1 MYDEKIK
8 KYLYSEEYDL
18 LIQEVDKKI
27 VENSF
32 EASFYYY
39 RFLAK
44 NKDYSHMDFNNL
56 IDKDDYNR
64 AMELDF
70 MHTFDTEFKFFKI
83 LNNEERKLF
92 QYALHMNIAKFNE
105 AIKSFDVSN
114 SNTFLN
120 RDEARALSEY
130 ANTLTENT
138 QKELT
143 GKLLLFYTQDREWD
157 STLRSVKNMVEDV
170 VFLFES
176 SLFHKIEKGDAKK
189 EIKEAEAKFPNSS
202 KETDSTT
209 SVKKEDITSKGFM
222 GNIDIPKEEKKTI
235 SKQANTNVDVEPK
248 KNVTIIPP
256 KDYSSIKAPKR
267 MYSNGSTY
275 INRSYDQDESEKV
288 KSAANDEG
296 KRKSRILTFWGVI
309 GGIFCL
315 VAIIFG
321 IITIVKNLGFNVKE
335 NSSDARSTNNYRY
348 NGKALVALRS
358 MSGGNNGLNVELN
371 CCNYYYSKTVWKI
384 EGSLIYMDFDDYK
397 EYDCTIY
404 SEVDS
409 NTQNSITINFYGP
422 EDYDPINCILEFRT
436 KYIFFEDGTHEDH
449 VETIEI
455 YS

>member
-1 MYDEKIK
+1 M
-8 KYLYSEEYDL
+8 
-18 LIQEVDKKI
+18 
-27 VENSF
+27 ENSF

-44 NKDYSHMDFNNL
+44 NKDYSHMDFNNF

-92 QYALHMNIAKFNE
+92 QYANHMNEAKFNE
-105 AIKSFDVSN
+105 AIKSFNVSN

-120 RDEARALSEY
+120 RNEARLLSEY
-130 ANTLTENT
+130 ANTLKENT

-143 GKLLLFYTQDREWD
+143 GKLLLFYIDDRKWD

-170 VFLFES
+170 VLLFES
-176 SLFHKIEKGDAKK
+176 SLFHKIEKVETQK
-189 EIKEAEAKFPNSS
+189 EIKEAEATFPNSS
-202 KETDSTT
+202 KEIDST
-209 SVKKEDITSKGFM
+209 SVKKEDIPPL
-222 GNIDIPKEEKKTI
+222 GNIDIPKEEEKTI
-235 SKQANTNVDVEPK
+235 SKQANTNVGLEPK

-275 INRSYDQDESEKV
+275 ISGTNFDDEELYNVKKDSGNQVKKAPNRRFVISLIV
-288 KSAANDEG
+288 AA
-296 KRKSRILTFWGVI
+296 IFV
-309 GGIFCL
+309 GI
-315 VAIIFG
+315 IIFLAVYLQNNFG
-321 IITIVKNLGFNVKE
+321 SNKKQTNYQE
-335 NSSDARSTNNYRY
+335 PTYETSSTNNYQY

-358 MSGGNNGLNVELN
+358 MSEGNNRLDVELN
-371 CCNYYYSKTVWKI
+371 CSNYYYGKTVWRI
-384 EGSLIYMDFDDYK
+384 DGTLIYMDFDDYK

-404 SEVDS
+404 SAVDS

-422 EDYDPINCILEFRT
+422 ENYDPIDCILEFRT

>member
-105 AIKSFDVSN
+105 AIKSFNVSN

-143 GKLLLFYTQDREWD
+143 GKLLLFYIQDREWD

-176 SLFHKIEKGDAKK
+176 SLFHKIEK
-189 EIKEAEAKFPNSS
+189 EIKDTQATFPNSS

-222 GNIDIPKEEKKTI
+222 GNIDIPKEEIKPI

-335 NSSDARSTNNYRY
+335 NSSDARSTSNYRY
-348 NGKALVALRS
+348 NGKELVALRS

-422 EDYDPINCILEFRT
+422 ENYDPIDCILEFRT

>member
-18 LIQEVDKKI
+18 LIQEVDKEI

-105 AIKSFDVSN
+105 AIKSFNVSN

-143 GKLLLFYTQDREWD
+143 GKLLLFYIQDREWD

-189 EIKEAEAKFPNSS
+189 EIKDTQATFPNSS

-222 GNIDIPKEEKKTI
+222 GNIDIPKEEIKPI

-335 NSSDARSTNNYRY
+335 NSSDARSTSNYRY
-348 NGKALVALRS
+348 NGKELVALRS
-358 MSGGNNGLNVELN
+358 MSEGNNGLNVELN

-422 EDYDPINCILEFRT
+422 ENYDPIDCILEFRT

>member
-1 MYDEKIK
+1 MYDERIK

-92 QYALHMNIAKFNE
+92 QYANHMNIAKFNE

-143 GKLLLFYTQDREWD
+143 GKLLLFYIQDREWD

-176 SLFHKIEKGDAKK
+176 SLFHKIEK
-189 EIKEAEAKFPNSS
+189 EIKDTQATFPNSS
-202 KETDSTT
+202 KETDSTIQ
-209 SVKKEDITSKGFM
+209 VKKKEDITFKGFM
-222 GNIDIPKEEKKTI
+222 GNIDIPKEEIKPI

-296 KRKSRILTFWGVI
+296 KRKSRILSFWGVI

-335 NSSDARSTNNYRY
+335 NSSDARSTSNYRY
-348 NGKALVALRS
+348 NGKELVALRS

-422 EDYDPINCILEFRT
+422 ENYDPIDCILEFRT

>member
-1 MYDEKIK
+1 
-8 KYLYSEEYDL
+8 
-18 LIQEVDKKI
+18 
-27 VENSF
+27 
-32 EASFYYY
+32 
-39 RFLAK
+39 
-44 NKDYSHMDFNNL
+44 
-56 IDKDDYNR
+56 
-64 AMELDF
+64 
-70 MHTFDTEFKFFKI
+70 
-83 LNNEERKLF
+83 
-92 QYALHMNIAKFNE
+92 
-105 AIKSFDVSN
+105 
-114 SNTFLN
+114 
-120 RDEARALSEY
+120 
-130 ANTLTENT
+130 
-138 QKELT
+138 
-143 GKLLLFYTQDREWD
+143 
-157 STLRSVKNMVEDV
+157 TLRSVKNMVEDV

-176 SLFHKIEKGDAKK
+176 SLFHKIENGETQK
-189 EIKEAEAKFPNSS
+189 EIKDTQATFPNSS
-202 KETDSTT
+202 KEMDSTT
-209 SVKKEDITSKGFM
+209 RVKKEDITPL
-222 GNIDIPKEEKKTI
+222 GNIEIPKEEGKTI

-248 KNVTIIPP
+248 KNITITPP

-335 NSSDARSTNNYRY
+335 NSSDARSTSNYRY

>member
-1 MYDEKIK
+1 MYDERIK

-18 LIQEVDKKI
+18 LIQEVDKEI

-105 AIKSFDVSN
+105 AIKSFNVSN

-143 GKLLLFYTQDREWD
+143 GKLLLFYIQDREWD

-189 EIKEAEAKFPNSS
+189 EIKDTQATFPNSS

-222 GNIDIPKEEKKTI
+222 GNIDIPKEEIKPI

-256 KDYSSIKAPKR
+256 KDYRSIKTPKR
-267 MYSNGSTY
+267 MYSIGSTY
-275 INRSYDQDESEKV
+275 NRPTTLDDEYTPKTVKPISQKPSEKSV
-288 KSAANDEG
+288 VV
-296 KRKSRILTFWGVI
+296 R
-309 GGIFCL
+309 GII
-315 VAIIFG
+315 AFG
-321 IITIVKNLGFNVKE
+321 IVIVTVVL
-335 NSSDARSTNNYRY
+335 
-348 NGKALVALRS
+348 LVALIVNAQKRNNTVS
-358 MSGGNNGLNVELN
+358 NGGSEQQQVDNRPVEI
-371 CCNYYYSKTVWKI
+371 YYSWSWPDTNVIRVYLSCSTTHHGKKVRAVYGQL
-384 EGSLIYMDFDDYK
+384 EYRDGNDDCSLDVTIPLKRTPFDISLTPNENDDYGYTLWFHYEK
-397 EYDCTIY
+397 IIY
-404 SEVDS
+404 
-409 NTQNSITINFYGP
+409 
-422 EDYDPINCILEFRT
+422 
-436 KYIFFEDGTHEDH
+436 EDGT
-449 VETIEI
+449 VESYYEYEYIR
-455 YS
+455 

>member
-18 LIQEVDKKI
+18 LIQEVDREI
-27 VENSF
+27 EENSF

-105 AIKSFDVSN
+105 AIKSFNVSN

-120 RDEARALSEY
+120 RDEARLLSEY

-143 GKLLLFYTQDREWD
+143 GKLLLFYIQDREWD

-176 SLFHKIEKGDAKK
+176 SLFHKIEK
-189 EIKEAEAKFPNSS
+189 EIKDTQATFPNSS

-222 GNIDIPKEEKKTI
+222 GNIDIPKEEIKPI

>member
-105 AIKSFDVSN
+105 AIKSFNVSN

-120 RDEARALSEY
+120 RGEARALSEY

-143 GKLLLFYTQDREWD
+143 GKLLLFYIQDREWD

-176 SLFHKIEKGDAKK
+176 SLFHKIEK
-189 EIKEAEAKFPNSS
+189 EIKDTQATFPNSS

-222 GNIDIPKEEKKTI
+222 GNIDIPKEEIKPI

-422 EDYDPINCILEFRT
+422 ENYDPIDCILEFRT

>member
-105 AIKSFDVSN
+105 AIKSFNVSN

-143 GKLLLFYTQDREWD
+143 GKLLLFYTEDRKWD
-157 STLRSVKNMVEDV
+157 PTLRSVKSLIEDV
-170 VFLFES
+170 VFSFES
-176 SLFHKIEKGDAKK
+176 SLFHKIEKGDAKN
-189 EIKEAEAKFPNSS
+189 EIKEVEATFPNSS
-202 KETDSTT
+202 KEMDSTT
-209 SVKKEDITSKGFM
+209 RVKKEDITPL
-222 GNIDIPKEEKKTI
+222 GNIEIPKEEGKTI

-256 KDYSSIKAPKR
+256 KDYSSIKTPKR

-275 INRSYDQDESEKV
+275 INRSYDQEESEKV

-296 KRKSRILTFWGVI
+296 KRKRRTITFLGVFGFILF
-309 GGIFCL
+309 L
-315 VAIIFG
+315 VSILLFII
-321 IITIVKNLGFNVKE
+321 IIVENLGFNAKK
-335 NSSDARSTNNYRY
+335 NSSDARSTSNYQY
-348 NGKALVALRS
+348 NGKELVALRS

>member
-8 KYLYSEEYDL
+8 KYLYNEEYDL
-18 LIQEVDKKI
+18 LIQEVDERI
-27 VENSF
+27 EENSF

-92 QYALHMNIAKFNE
+92 QYANHMNIAKFNE

-143 GKLLLFYTQDREWD
+143 GKLLLFYTQDRKWD
-157 STLRSVKNMVEDV
+157 PTLRSVKNMVEDV

-176 SLFHKIEKGDAKK
+176 SLFHKIEKGETQK
-189 EIKEAEAKFPNSS
+189 EIKDTQATFPNSS
-202 KETDSTT
+202 KETDSTIQ
-209 SVKKEDITSKGFM
+209 VKKKEDITFKGFM
-222 GNIDIPKEEKKTI
+222 GNIEIPKEEIKPI
-235 SKQANTNVDVEPK
+235 SKQANTNVDVEPR
-248 KNVTIIPP
+248 KNITIIPP

-296 KRKSRILTFWGVI
+296 KRKSRILTFWGGNWWNFLF
-309 GGIFCL
+309 GGHHIWYY
-315 VAIIFG
+315 
-321 IITIVKNLGFNVKE
+321 
-335 NSSDARSTNNYRY
+335 NNR
-348 NGKALVALRS
+348 KKSRLQR
-358 MSGGNNGLNVELN
+358 ER
-371 CCNYYYSKTVWKI
+371 
-384 EGSLIYMDFDDYK
+384 
-397 EYDCTIY
+397 
-404 SEVDS
+404 
-409 NTQNSITINFYGP
+409 
-422 EDYDPINCILEFRT
+422 EF
-436 KYIFFEDGTHEDH
+436 K
-449 VETIEI
+449 
-455 YS
+455 